1 MNNMIQETVQR
12 AFSENYP
19 MILIFTVVI
28 VSMRLVYLIVHKQ
41 KFVFYRETFMFIF
54 LLYSLMLFYVVTFQ
68 DVNYGTNNFI
78 PFHEI
83 FRYEFG
89 STYFVHNI
97 LGNIILFIPFGYFV
111 SHIMKTRNPIPML
124 VITLITSVVIEF
136 TQLNIGRTFDVDDII
151 LNIIGGLF
159 GYLAFLFIDVLEKK
173 IPFINTNL
181 FKDILIVILIIII
194 VLIYSNFSLWGILK

>member
-1 MNNMIQETVQR
+1 MVQETIQR

-19 MILIFTVVI
+19 MILIFTVVL
-28 VSMRLVYLIVHKQ
+28 VSMRLVYLITHKEP
-41 KFVFYRETFMFIF
+41 FVFYREMFMFIF

-68 DVNYGTNNFI
+68 DVNYGTNNFV

-89 STYFVHNI
+89 SSYFVHNV

-111 SHIMKTRNPIPML
+111 SHIMKTRKPWPML
-124 VITLITSVVIEF
+124 SITLITSVVIEF

-151 LNIIGGLF
+151 LNIIGGVG
-159 GYLAFLFIDVLEKK
+159 GYLVYLLIDVLEHRLP
-173 IPFINTNL
+173 PFFNSNM
-181 FKDILIVILIIII
+181 FKNILIFILILII